1 MYVVVR
7 RNNRNFP
14 QNQSMLTQKCVTEN
28 FQARS
33 QEAIQFLLFCYC
45 LLVLLLLIEK
55 KRVEDKNT
63 YQKNKKKGSRVQCFF
78 LSVSTFFAEII

>member
-1 MYVVVR
+1 MYVCCLR

-28 FQARS
+28 FWFRVFLYFFFLFQAKS
-33 QEAIQFLLFCYC
+33 QDVFCYC
-45 LLVLLLLIEK
+45 LFVLLLLIEK

-63 YQKNKKKGSRVQCFF
+63 
-78 LSVSTFFAEII
+78 